1 MVLEAVYQL
10 LRMFEAHAHGD
21 ALGLHGYA
29 FVAEKMIYIA
39 CRVAG
44 SEYYRAFPNFAAA
57 VGHACCAAVA
67 VEHYVG
73 HSGAEV
79 HLSAGI
85 YYGTAY
91 SLDYCRKAVGA
102 DMRMRVY
109 KDTVLSPVVMEN
121 MENLIYRAA
130 FLAACI

>member
-1 MVLEAVYQL
+1 MEAVYQL

-57 VGHACCAAVA
+57 VGHGLLRGGFA

-79 HLSAGI
+79 HLSPAFIMVQRIALITAGRRSVPI
-85 YYGTAY
+85 CGCAST
-91 SLDYCRKAVGA
+91 RI
-102 DMRMRVY
+102 
-109 KDTVLSPVVMEN
+109 LS
-121 MENLIYRAA
+121 
-130 FLAACI
+130 